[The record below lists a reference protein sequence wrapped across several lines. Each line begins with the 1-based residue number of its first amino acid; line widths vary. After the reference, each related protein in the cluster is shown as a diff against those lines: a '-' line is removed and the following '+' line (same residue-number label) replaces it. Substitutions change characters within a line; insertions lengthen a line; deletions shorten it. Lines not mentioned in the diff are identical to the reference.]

1 MGGTLRTGHG
11 AGSSRTCCPG
21 TRPRLPA
28 QVWPGSAVCL
38 CKYFGQPVMTG
49 SKSSICL
56 LERKGKEAPDLV
68 GLPGARLTREA
79 RGPRRRL
86 RVGERGLLRGG
97 SRCLNVRSPCGHP
110 GSTATQSPPCHAS
123 RTLRSLPSQGACSR
137 PPRQGPQPSYGPV
150 TRSWKGT
157 NLSAVSTPLLPS
169 PPGRSSSP
177 DRPRSQYLQ
186 RLLRGPPYAALGLAG
201 PALAERPVSPAPCR
215 LPTAPAQPQSL
226 GSTPRRGRL
235 YRGSIGGACRGPH
248 THPPAAQPLATCSP
262 ASGMSA
268 PSFWRLKHPTNLSRL
283 PVSSGSFTEESPT
296 FSVAPAPALVSTGSQ
311 CQGQLSHL
319 ARWDVGSA
327 PAPACDLSAGPCSPG
342 F

>member
-1 MGGTLRTGHG
+1 
-11 AGSSRTCCPG
+11 
-21 TRPRLPA
+21 
-28 QVWPGSAVCL
+28 
-38 CKYFGQPVMTG
+38 MTG

-123 RTLRSLPSQGACSR
+123 RTLRSLPSQGACSH

-186 RLLRGPPYAALGLAG
+186 RLLRGPPTPPSALLGL
-201 PALAERPVSPAPCR
+201 PW
-215 LPTAPAQPQSL
+215 Q
-226 GSTPRRGRL
+226 
-235 YRGSIGGACRGPH
+235 
-248 THPPAAQPLATCSP
+248 
-262 ASGMSA
+262 SA
-268 PSFWRLKHPTNLSRL
+268 PSLRL
-283 PVSSGSFTEESPT
+283 PAASPLHLLSLRASAPPPGGGGFTEAPSGVPAVGPT
-296 FSVAPAPALVSTGSQ
+296 LTLPQPSHWPPALLPRECLLHPSGGSNTQ
-311 CQGQLSHL
+311 
-319 ARWDVGSA
+319 RT
-327 PAPACDLSAGPCSPG
+327 
-342 F
+342 